1 LTKREQF
8 ELVMEILQIN
18 QELKKELDK
27 VISNEGDDISM
38 TYIEKLIDQDFERY
52 DEVFRRLV

>member
-1 LTKREQF
+1 MTKREQF